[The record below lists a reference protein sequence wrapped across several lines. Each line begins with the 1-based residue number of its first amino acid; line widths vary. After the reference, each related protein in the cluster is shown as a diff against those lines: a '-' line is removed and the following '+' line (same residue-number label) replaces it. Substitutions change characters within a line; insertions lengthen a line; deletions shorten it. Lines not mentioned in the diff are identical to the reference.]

1 MATPRTAQR
10 KSSRPTRA
18 EQAAARREELLS
30 VAVRHFAAK
39 GFEATNLEDV
49 AGDAGV
55 TKGLLYHYFGSKRD
69 LFLACVESL
78 SFETTLDAFPAIV
91 NGAPVGDVVS
101 LVTAEAAKVI
111 RSHED
116 EVRILI
122 QSTLAGDADAQRRI
136 TTLLT
141 TFEQRLGAA
150 LGDAP
155 DIDPDADCAVA
166 AANLVSALIA
176 QVLLRTELRVAGDL
190 DAALRELVRVTSR
203 GLVR

>member
-1 MATPRTAQR
+1 MANSPAAQR
-10 KSSRPTRA
+10 KSNRPTRA
-18 EQAAARREELLS
+18 EQAAARREELMS

-49 AGDAGV
+49 ANDAGV

-78 SFETTLDAFPAIV
+78 SFETTLDAFGAIV

-101 LVTAEAAKVI
+101 LVTAEATRVI

-116 EVRILI
+116 EVRFLI
-122 QSTLAGDADAQRRI
+122 QSTLAGDGDAHARI
-136 TTLLT
+136 TTLLA
-141 TFEQRLGAA
+141 TFEERLGAA
-150 LGDAP
+150 LADAP
-155 DIDPDADCAVA
+155 DIDPDAECAVA

-176 QVLLRTELRVAGDL
+176 QVLLRPELGVARDL
-190 DAALRELVRVTSR
+190 DGSLRELVRVTSR
-203 GLVR
+203 GLTR